1 METRNGDVYYEQM
14 VKRGTKKQDT
24 TRRILIVISGIII
37 CFLPFL
43 LGASAVYIVEPVLL
57 MVVALMVWIMWRRA
71 AKEYEYIYTDGT
83 LDIDVIYGKASRR
96 HLVSFDLRK
105 VELIAPALDP
115 QVHAAIEKD
124 KTSKKLLAIPDQ
136 PDQDTYVIL
145 GTYMKDMYVVYFQ
158 PEEELKRYIRRYAP
172 RKAKIVLKTD
182 SEKA

>member
-1 METRNGDVYYEQM
+1 
-14 VKRGTKKQDT
+14 
-24 TRRILIVISGIII
+24 
-37 CFLPFL
+37 
-43 LGASAVYIVEPVLL
+43 
-57 MVVALMVWIMWRRA
+57 MWRRA